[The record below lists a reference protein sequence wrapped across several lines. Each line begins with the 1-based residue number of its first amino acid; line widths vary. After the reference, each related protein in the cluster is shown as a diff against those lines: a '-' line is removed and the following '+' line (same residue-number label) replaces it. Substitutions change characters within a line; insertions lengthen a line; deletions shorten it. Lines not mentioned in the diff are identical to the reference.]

1 MKSPLRNFA
10 SKTDKSYAHQYIEVY
25 ESLFEPIRDR
35 VKNVL
40 EIGIREGESHRMWR
54 DYFDGASIHGI
65 DVQDLCNGMIDEE
78 RIFVR
83 FCDAY
88 TDDAVASFGDLK
100 FDVIVD
106 DGPHS
111 LESFK
116 FVVEKYS
123 ALVADGGI
131 LVIEDVT
138 YAEWIPEIAAS
149 VPNHLKMNSYCIDR
163 RWVPNRNSIN
173 DELMFIIDKRFV

>member
-1 MKSPLRNFA
+1 MSSRLRDFA
-10 SKTDKSYAHQYIEVY
+10 QHTDKFYAHQYIEVY
-25 ESLFEPIRDR
+25 EALFEPIRNR

-40 EIGIREGESHRMWR
+40 EVGIKDGASHRMWR
-54 DYFDGASIHGI
+54 DYFDKANIYGI
-65 DVQDLCNGMIDEE
+65 DVHDFCNGMIGED
-78 RIFVR
+78 RISVQ

-88 TDDAVASFGDLK
+88 TDDAVAGFGDLR
-100 FDVIVD
+100 FDVLVD

-116 FVVEKYS
+116 FFVEKYS
-123 ALVADGGI
+123 SLIADGGI

-149 VPNHLKMNSYCIDR
+149 VPDDLKMNSYCIDR
-163 RWVPNRNSIN
+163 RWVPNGSVIH
-173 DELMFIIDKRFV
+173 DELMFIIDKRFI